1 MSCFEVVDPLFG
13 TYVLGNAPVKQIA
26 TGFDWVV

>member
-1 MSCFEVVDPLFG
+1 MSFFEVLDPLFS

-26 TGFDWVV
+26 TGFD